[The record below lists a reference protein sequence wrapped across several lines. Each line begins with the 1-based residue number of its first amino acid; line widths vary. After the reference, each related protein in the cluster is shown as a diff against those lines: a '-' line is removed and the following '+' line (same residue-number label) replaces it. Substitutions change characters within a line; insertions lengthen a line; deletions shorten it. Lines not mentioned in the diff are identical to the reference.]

1 MTRTCLILS
10 WLLLVCCLSAAA
22 DGKDGEAIYMA
33 RCKVCHGEDGSPK
46 PFAKDSPAFHDEAW
60 KKATSLEAIEKLVAE
75 GRKRMPA
82 FRNKLTPE
90 QIKAVS
96 AYIKTL

>member
-1 MTRTCLILS
+1 MPRTFWTLFSIL
-10 WLLLVCCLSAAA
+10 LAFCLSAAT
-22 DGKDGEAIYMA
+22 DGTEGEVIYKA
-33 RCKVCHGEDGSPK
+33 RCKVCHGGDGTPK
-46 PFAKDSPAFHDEAW
+46 KFAKDSAVFNDEAW
-60 KKATSLEAIEKLVAE
+60 KKATSLEAIQELVAE

-90 QIKAVS
+90 EIRAVS

>member
-1 MTRTCLILS
+1 MTRTFLILLS
-10 WLLLVCCLSAAA
+10 ILLAFCLSAAA
-22 DGKDGEAIYMA
+22 DGTDGEVIYKA
-33 RCKVCHGEDGSPK
+33 RCKVCHGEDGTPK
-46 PFAKDSPAFHDEAW
+46 NFAKDSAAFDDEAW
-60 KKATSLEAIEKLVAE
+60 KKAASLEAIEKLVAE

-90 QIKAVS
+90 EIKAVS